1 MTGGTPFVEVWGYD
15 YPCTQCQC
23 ALTWVSGLRPWY
35 RARGRRTGHPRQA
48 AGCGRC
54 PRHPGAGRPEGSR
67 IAVEAATSRWSAGAS
82 FNPNLRAFPC

>member
-48 AGCGRC
+48 LAVDVARDILERDGRRDLASQLRP
-54 PRHPGAGRPEGSR
+54 PRPVGARGQALTRTYG
-67 IAVEAATSRWSAGAS
+67 
-82 FNPNLRAFPC
+82 AFPC